1 MGKVPIIECRKEA
14 GSQPDPNP
22 FWEISRNLANLG
34 RGDDYKKGIFHA
46 IGSAELVRHAICSLG
61 VKSGGMHVC
70 AYRISDEVFREIS
83 NARLRV

>member
-34 RGDDYKKGIFHA
+34 RRDVYVQKRILPRYWFG
-46 IGSAELVRHAICSLG
+46 G
-61 VKSGGMHVC
+61 VS
-70 AYRISDEVFREIS
+70 E
-83 NARLRV
+83 ARDLQL

>member
-34 RGDDYKKGIFHA
+34 RGDDYKKGIFRA
-46 IGSAELVRHAICSLG
+46 IGSAELVRHAICSC
-61 VKSGGMHVC
+61 GGKKKVRRMEWKDAC
-70 AYRISDEVFREIS
+70 
-83 NARLRV
+83 LQ